1 MPCPSSDYDFVIIPL
16 NHSHSQCELNKFAS
30 DFKRV
35 AKEVGMSIINSLI
48 VVSYGGTMEDIKTTY
63 MNELNDSDF
72 VFAVLLHQSFEEIHH
87 SFHT

>member
-1 MPCPSSDYDFVIIPL
+1 MPCPSSDNDFAIIPL

-35 AKEVGMSIINSLI
+35 TNELGMSIINSLI
-48 VVSYGGTMEDIKTTY
+48 VVPCGGTMEDIKTTY

-72 VFAVLLHQSFEEIHH
+72 VFASII
-87 SFHT
+87 